1 MPREAPL
8 PRGERTQEPLEWGD
22 ARKFPLLDD
31 EGPGYYRLFLVRE
44 GRSDLFLSEGIFPAA
59 GSGERALL
67 FDVPAILGLCQ
78 LRLECR
84 APDGVVTSGLVGKYT
99 IAAPL
104 APSAAPP
111 DDWHDATLQPG
122 WHPWFEGGH
131 SHPGYFRDALG
142 IVHLRGVA
150 VFAREGSTVDQNPC
164 IFELP
169 SEYQPGTSVSFIV
182 PVGED
187 GFAHVWIRHGRVFVG
202 TIHAGWIEEGGAKY
216 RPIAL
221 YSIVLGPVRT
231 SAGISSTP
239 GPPASPYAVWL
250 TGLGDNKAAVID
262 AVHAVNP
269 TLNLEVVL
277 QVDGRA
283 MLVGDLSL
291 SAAEQL
297 VERLTEAGAK
307 VQITF
312 HGAMAPP
319 PVHPHG

>member
-67 FDVPAILGLCQ
+67 FDVPAILGPCQ

-111 DDWHDATLQPG
+111 DDWHDAALEPG
-122 WHPWFEGGH
+122 WHPWLEGGN

-150 VFAREGSTVDQNPC
+150 VFARPPTGSY
-164 IFELP
+164 E
-169 SEYQPGTSVSFIV
+169 
-182 PVGED
+182 
-187 GFAHVWIRHGRVFVG
+187 
-202 TIHAGWIEEGGAKY
+202 
-216 RPIAL
+216 
-221 YSIVLGPVRT
+221 
-231 SAGISSTP
+231 
-239 GPPASPYAVWL
+239 VWL
-250 TGLGDNKAAVID
+250 TDLGERKAEVI
-262 AVHAVNP
+262 AIVRAVNP
-269 TLNLEVVL
+269 ALNLEVVL
-277 QVDGRA
+277 QFDGRA
-283 MLVGDLSL
+283 MIAGDLSL
-291 SAAEQL
+291 SAAEEL
-297 VERLTEAGAK
+297 AERLAAAGAR
-307 VQITF
+307 VLILP
-312 HGAMAPP
+312 HHNLAPAPAPP
-319 PVHPHG
+319 